1 MIFGYARPF
10 SQDQDVTKQ
19 LAALKEFNCKKIYI
33 EQTNSAKNRPE
44 FESLCRSLNIG

>member
-44 FESLCRSLNIG
+44 FESLSRSLNIG